1 MDELQAAYAIIKK
14 HSDRMEQELNVGH
27 DIQMSMLPLEF
38 PAFPERSE
46 FSLHATL
53 KPAREVGG
61 DFYDF
66 FFVDDDHLCLVVGD
80 VSGKGVPAALFMAV
94 TKTMI
99 KSQATDDPSPAS
111 IITRVNDDLSA
122 DNPASMFVTLFIAI
136 VNTRTGEFRF
146 TNAGHNPPYIL
157 RSDELE
163 CLDQRHGPIIGA
175 VEGVAFR
182 EDSASLNRADTLL
195 IFTDGVTEAM
205 SPADELY
212 SEARLEALLTNAKDP
227 PEALKNTPP
236 RRSRRTTSLFSPTGR
251 SRSRMPARSRH
262 CNCLLRR
269 T

>member
-1 MDELQAAYAIIKK
+1 
-14 HSDRMEQELNVGH
+14 
-27 DIQMSMLPLEF
+27 
-38 PAFPERSE
+38 
-46 FSLHATL
+46 L

-146 TNAGHNPPYIL
+146 TNAGHNSNVLISATA
-157 RSDELE
+157 RSLV
-163 CLDQRHGPIIGA
+163 P
-175 VEGVAFR
+175 
-182 EDSASLNRADTLL
+182 SRA
-195 IFTDGVTEAM
+195 
-205 SPADELY
+205 
-212 SEARLEALLTNAKDP
+212 
-227 PEALKNTPP
+227 
-236 RRSRRTTSLFSPTGR
+236 
-251 SRSRMPARSRH
+251 SRSAKTARH
-262 CNCLLRR
+262 
-269 T
+269 